1 MKVKE
6 ALHHLLNNEKGEVI
20 WGNAEVLKQ
29 TGVGQGSAALNSQ
42 PILTGDLSI
51 KAGVIYTNE
60 NGHSITKEEYDQTY
74 GARGKVEVISTVN
87 AAPGLKYDQEK
98 PDLSLLPRDFLDEV
112 AKAMQ
117 YGERKYGRY
126 NYRGGMSWHRIV
138 AAAMRHITAWNDGED
153 TDKES
158 GVSHLG
164 HAGACIL
171 MLCVLVKNK
180 KGEDTRCKS

>member
-1 MKVKE
+1 MKNGGNMRVKE
-6 ALHHLLNNEKGEVI
+6 ALHHLINNDKGEIVF
-20 WGNAEVLKQ
+20 NNAKCLPRTLAEVPDIKSAG
-29 TGVGQGSAALNSQ
+29 TGV
-42 PILTGDLSI
+42 
-51 KAGVIYTNE
+51 K
-60 NGHSITKEEYDQTY
+60 H
-74 GARGKVEVISTVN
+74 
-87 AAPGLKYDQEK
+87 DQEK

-117 YGERKYGRY
+117 HGERKYGRY